1 MAAIAMRRGPA
12 SVSAPLRIGVLGA
25 ARIVKGAL
33 LEPAEELRDVT
44 VTAIAARDL
53 DRATAYAAEHAVPRV
68 LGSYDEVLG
77 DPDVDAVY
85 IPTPAA
91 LHGYWT
97 RRAIEAGKHVL
108 CEKPFT
114 ANAEEAAAIA
124 GLAAASDLIVME
136 AFHSLHHPMWARMAE
151 VLGSGTIGEIHTARA
166 SFIVPHRDT
175 SDIRWRAELGGGAL
189 MDLGCYPVRLL
200 SFLFGEPEVAGAHA
214 HAVDGV
220 DASMTARLSFGGS
233 VAGEVVASMREED
246 GMAAEL
252 HVTGTKGALHV
263 RMPYHPYLYGLM
275 TIDDGAGEVTE
286 PGDPRTSYAFQ
297 LAAFRDAVRAGG
309 PVVTDARRATE
320 MMRTIDAI
328 YRAAGMAPRTPWTPP
343 AP

>member
-114 ANAEEAAAIA
+114 ANADEAGDRGERPDRHGGVPLPPPPDVGADGRGA
-124 GLAAASDLIVME
+124 GL
-136 AFHSLHHPMWARMAE
+136 
-151 VLGSGTIGEIHTARA
+151 
-166 SFIVPHRDT
+166 RD
-175 SDIRWRAELGGGAL
+175 DR
-189 MDLGCYPVRLL
+189 
-200 SFLFGEPEVAGAHA
+200 
-214 HAVDGV
+214 
-220 DASMTARLSFGGS
+220 
-233 VAGEVVASMREED
+233 
-246 GMAAEL
+246 
-252 HVTGTKGALHV
+252 
-263 RMPYHPYLYGLM
+263 
-275 TIDDGAGEVTE
+275 
-286 PGDPRTSYAFQ
+286 
-297 LAAFRDAVRAGG
+297 
-309 PVVTDARRATE
+309 
-320 MMRTIDAI
+320 
-328 YRAAGMAPRTPWTPP
+328 
-343 AP
+343 